1 MHVGIHQLD
10 FLNSNVVGQDSVQ
23 AISHLTGIEHT
34 GIGTERRVNIGVG
47 HHHPG
52 MDTCISTTSS
62 DNLYGLTE
70 QCGER
75 LLQLLLHSCTIGLDL
90 PSMVTGAIE
99 RECDEIALH

>member
-1 MHVGIHQLD
+1 
-10 FLNSNVVGQDSVQ
+10 
-23 AISHLTGIEHT
+23 
-34 GIGTERRVNIGVG
+34 
-47 HHHPG
+47 